1 MTTHNNQIE
10 QRREEARGRAE
21 AAAAMAKMGGVY
33 GDTMIQVEA
42 ALENFEINK
51 FH

>member
-1 MTTHNNQIE
+1 LHPRKE
-10 QRREEARGRAE
+10 QEKQTWVDLDVVHYPTPTETELG
-21 AAAAMAKMGGVY
+21 
-33 GDTMIQVEA
+33 A